1 MRVCI
6 GMRGSYGYQW
16 LISFIPLRLTFEKEE
31 KIVEL
36 WNESSLVLNYM
47 SSRTFHVGNAILGKV
62 LPGPGANL
70 T

>member
-36 WNESSLVLNYM
+36 WNESFLVLNDV
-47 SSRTFHVGNAILGKV
+47 F
-62 LPGPGANL
+62 
-70 T
+70 

>member
-16 LISFIPLRLTFEKEE
+16 FISFIPLRLTFEKEE

-36 WNESSLVLNYM
+36 WNESFLVLNDV
-47 SSRTFHVGNAILGKV
+47 F
-62 LPGPGANL
+62 
-70 T
+70 